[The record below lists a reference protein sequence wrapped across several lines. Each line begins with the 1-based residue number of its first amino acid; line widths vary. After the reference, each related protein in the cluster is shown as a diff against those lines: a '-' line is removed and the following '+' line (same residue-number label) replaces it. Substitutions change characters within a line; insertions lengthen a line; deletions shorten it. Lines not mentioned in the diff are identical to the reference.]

1 MQKGIKLQ
9 TKHLEALIE
18 LHNITGTFARNIQH
32 LFSGSDVQV
41 LMDVLKAVYL
51 PYESFKQR

>member
-1 MQKGIKLQ
+1 MQNGIKLQ

-18 LHNITGTFARNIQH
+18 LHNMNESFARNIQH

-41 LMDVLKAVYL
+41 LMDVLKVVYL
-51 PYESFKQR
+51 AYESLKQ

>member
-1 MQKGIKLQ
+1 MQKGIKLLA
-9 TKHLEALIE
+9 KHLESLLE

-41 LMDVLKAVYL
+41 LMDVLKSVYL
-51 PYESFKQR
+51 PYESFKKR